1 MSGLFRKASMKHAKL
16 RLSFNGV
23 SGSGKTWT
31 SLEVGTGLLNPGE
44 RLCFI
49 DTERGSAEKY
59 SNRFDFDVCQL
70 ASFDPIHLVNILSE
84 AEAAGYKVCV
94 IDSLSH
100 FWVGKDGALEKV
112 DAVAKRSK
120 SGNNFTAW
128 REVTPQHNMM
138 IDAILQSGMHI
149 IATMRT
155 KSEWVME
162 TNANGKMVPRKVG
175 LAPIQRDGVEYE
187 FDIVGDID
195 SEHNLIIS
203 KTRCDALDGRVYH
216 KPGREF
222 VKIIRSW
229 LESGSPQRPA
239 PVPVQPQPV
248 TQVSVPDVTS
258 PQSPTPLTAV
268 DPIGEIVVEKVE
280 IPQERSNSGIPASS
294 EDISKIRDLFNR
306 MGGSE
311 DDVTAA
317 AVKRGF
323 PSIESITV
331 DVAREILFKLNA
343 IVDADEVFG
352 VGTAG
357 PAVQPQTVGN

>member
-1 MSGLFRKASMKHAKL
+1 MSGLFRKASMKQAKL

-59 SNRFDFDVCQL
+59 SNYFDFDVCQL
-70 ASFDPIHLVNILSE
+70 ASFDPIHLVNILAE

-94 IDSLSH
+94 VDSLSH

-138 IDAILQSGMHI
+138 VDAILQSGMHI

-162 TNANGKMVPRKVG
+162 TNANGKMVPRKIG
-175 LAPIQRDGVEYE
+175 LAPIQRDGLEYE

-203 KTRCDALDGRVYH
+203 KTRCAALDGKVIN
-216 KPGREF
+216 KPGKHNF
-222 VKIIRSW
+222 VKIIRDW
-229 LESGSPQRPA
+229 LDSGIPIRPA
-239 PVPVQPQPV
+239 HVQPTVPVISTPSPAPNPDPVPPPS
-248 TQVSVPDVTS
+248 QVVDSV
-258 PQSPTPLTAV
+258 
-268 DPIGEIVVEKVE
+268 GEIVVEKID
-280 IPQERSNSGIPASS
+280 IPQETSLTAIPATP
-294 EDISKIRDLFNR
+294 EEIAKIRDLFTR

-317 AVKRGF
+317 AVKRGYN
-323 PSIESITV
+323 SIESISV
-331 DVAREILFKLNA
+331 DVARDILFKLNA

-357 PAVQPQTVGN
+357 PAIQPQTVSN